1 MNGIYVIVD
10 PEHTNGRSVVDV
22 SDLVFGAGAA
32 AVQLRDKFSD
42 KRVVTERAR
51 KIQGLASA
59 YRRIFIV
66 NDHADVARIVSSDGL
81 HVGQNDLSVGDC
93 RKVLLDHQIVGTSN
107 ATLSEAQ
114 ESEKQQADYIAVG
127 AVFPTDTKSDTRP
140 AGLETLKAVRRNYEG
155 PIVAIGGI
163 NSSNLVSVV
172 EAGASS
178 ICVASAVT
186 KAQDIR
192 SATIELVE
200 LFDRCTR

>member
-22 SDLVFGAGAA
+22 AELVFEAGAA
-32 AVQLRDKFSD
+32 AVQLRDKLSD
-42 KRVVTERAR
+42 KRVVTDRAR
-51 KIQGLASA
+51 KMQRLASA
-59 YRRIFIV
+59 SRRIFIV
-66 NDHADVARIVSSDGL
+66 NDHADVARIVRSDGL
-81 HVGQNDLSVGDC
+81 HVGQNDLSVDDC
-93 RKVLLDHQIVGTSN
+93 RQVLFDHQIVGTSN

-114 ESEKQQADYIAVG
+114 DSQKQQADYIAVG

-140 AGLETLKAVRRNYEG
+140 AGLETLKAVRRNCEG

-163 NSSNLVSVV
+163 NSSNLVSAV

-186 KAQDIR
+186 KARDIR

-200 LFDRCTR
+200 LFDHCTS

>member
-1 MNGIYVIVD
+1 MRGIYVIVD
-10 PEHTNGRSVVDV
+10 PEYTNGRDVVDV
-22 SDLVFGAGAA
+22 VRAAFEAGASV
-32 AVQLRDKFSD
+32 VQLRDKLSQ
-42 KRVVTERAR
+42 KRRIAERAVQ
-51 KIQGLASA
+51 IQKLAHASG
-59 YRRIFIV
+59 RLFIV